1 MWPSLGSWYNPIHQ
15 ASDWSRDEIC
25 HLGTRAWIYYA
36 TSQSFFFFFNDNG
49 NTNDLSASVS
59 LDPRVYVDLLRD
71 AFVCTGTAGR
81 EEDVPL

>member
-1 MWPSLGSWYNPIHQ
+1 MQQVSH
-15 ASDWSRDEIC
+15 
-25 HLGTRAWIYYA
+25 
-36 TSQSFFFFFNDNG
+36 FFFFNDNG